1 MSPDA
6 TSWLSSP
13 DVSNKGVSSQTR
25 AAPPK
30 RRSQSHP
37 QLRPHKEEGLHRDPP
52 PPGCPDAKMQFLVA
66 PPLPPPPH
74 SPATQSLARLQQP
87 MFQFCSFQKPTLKP
101 RSLPQPLQL
110 LVPRSCLSSP
120 SWVEMPRQ
128 ALRCLLHLKISQA
141 WTSLTPPTPVL
152 FLFLSPLW
160 ALFFLSV
167 LKCPGSCLCW
177 CYFSSGDP
185 QLNPGLQSP
194 WTEQL
199 QPPSQP
205 QA

>member
-1 MSPDA
+1 MRLLGSLLQMFPIKELA
-6 TSWLSSP
+6 LKQGQPLPREEAKVTPNSGP
-13 DVSNKGVSSQTR
+13 I
-25 AAPPK
+25 
-30 RRSQSHP
+30 RR
-37 QLRPHKEEGLHRDPP
+37 RGFTETPP
-52 PPGCPDAKMQFLVA
+52 PPGCPDAKTQFLVA

-110 LVPRSCLSSP
+110 LVPRSCLSSL
-120 SWVEMPRQ
+120 SWAETPRR

-160 ALFFLSV
+160 ALFFPSMR
-167 LKCPGSCLCW
+167 KCPGSCL
-177 CYFSSGDP
+177 
-185 QLNPGLQSP
+185 
-194 WTEQL
+194 
-199 QPPSQP
+199 
-205 QA
+205 